1 MKYIFLILVSL
12 LLYFAQFF
20 QTGSLVKSFKKK
32 HPNVND
38 EIVAWVYLLIEVAFL
53 IWLVVVIHFCI
64 SKALNQIEEELRN
77 KISIAMVLKAN
88 DGQNKKEGKKFMN

>member
-77 KISIAMVLKAN
+77 KISIALVLKAN
-88 DGQNKKEGKKFMN
+88 DGLK